1 MLRSVFT
8 KDLWDRRRSAIW
20 WIVGVALLNVWIASV
35 YPVIRD
41 SDAMKDFINE
51 FPPEMLALF
60 GIDPDTFLTGAG
72 FLQSELFSVIIPII
86 VITFGVL
93 AGTAATARE
102 EKDGTMD
109 VLLSVPITRPSI
121 VLQKAASMTLISAA
135 IMAAT
140 ALALMGMNVAVD
152 LSLSITNLVAVCVGA
167 WLLGLLFGSVAM
179 AIGAV
184 TGSPG
189 ATSGAAVSLAIL
201 SWFVTAFA
209 SLYSWLELPAKLS
222 PFSWY
227 LDGNPLLN
235 GFSSGHLWLLA
246 GALAGIAG
254 ATVLFTRRNIGV
266 ERVVLPKNPLRQRRG
281 KVITPRTPWLL
292 GSVFGKALWDRRRS
306 VWVWAVGLSSLSLLT
321 FAAWPALAK
330 DSEAL
335 MELLEAFPK
344 EVLAMMGLTDASAI
358 ATPEGFVSTR
368 TYGAVGPVVIIVFA
382 ISAMSSL
389 VAKEEASGVLDL
401 VMSASQRRRALLR
414 EKALAVFTLVGIIA
428 VFLFVVALVG
438 NAVWDLGISFT
449 GIFAANVGLA
459 LFGLCFWGIAVALWS
474 LLPNSSAAVGVTAAF
489 AIVAFFLN
497 GLGVI
502 VDSLAPARWISPFY
516 WYLGDTVPLA
526 KGITWGYVA
535 LGIVALAG
543 TAIAIAR
550 FEHRDLA
557 V

>member
-8 KDLWDRRRSAIW
+8 KDLWDRRRSALW
-20 WIVGVALLNVWIASV
+20 WIGGVALLNVWIASV

-72 FLQSELFSVIIPII
+72 FLQSELFSFIVPII
-86 VITFGVL
+86 VVTFGVL

-121 VLQKAASMTLISAA
+121 VLQKAASMTLVSAA

-140 ALALMGMNVAVD
+140 AFALIGMNAIVD
-152 LSLSITNLVAVCVGA
+152 LKLSIINLVAVCIGA
-167 WLLGLLFGSVAM
+167 WLLGLVFGGVAM
-179 AIGAV
+179 VIGAV

-201 SWFVTAFA
+201 SWFVSAF
-209 SLYSWLELPAKLS
+209 SNLYSWLEVPSKLS

-246 GALAGIAG
+246 GALAGVAA
-254 ATVLFTRRNIGV
+254 ATVLFTRRNIA
-266 ERVVLPKNPLRQRRG
+266 EELAIIPDNPLRRRRA

-292 GSVFGKALWDRRRS
+292 GSVFGKTLWDRRRS
-306 VWVWAVGLSSLSLLT
+306 VWVWAIGLSSLSLLT

-368 TYGAVGPVVIIVFA
+368 TYGAVGPVVILVFA

-389 VAKEEASGVLDL
+389 VAKEEASGILDL
-401 VMSASQRRRALLR
+401 VTSASQQRRTLMR

-428 VFLFVVALVG
+428 VFLFIVALLG
-438 NAVWDLGISFT
+438 NAAWSLEISFT
-449 GIFAANVGLA
+449 GILGANVGLA

-474 LLPNSSAAVGVTAAF
+474 LLPNSGAAVGVTTAF
-489 AIVAFFLN
+489 AIVAFLLN

-526 KGITWGYVA
+526 KGITWGYLALAVVA
-535 LGIVALAG
+535 VAG

>member
-8 KDLWDRRRSAIW
+8 KDLWDRRRSAVW
-20 WIVGVALLNVWIASV
+20 WIGGVALLNVWVASV

-41 SDAMKDFINE
+41 SDAMKDFVNE
-51 FPPEMLALF
+51 FPPAVLALF

-72 FLQSELFSVIIPII
+72 FLQSEMFSFIIPII

-109 VLLSVPITRPSI
+109 VLLAVPISRPSI
-121 VLQKAASMTLISAA
+121 VLQKAASMTLVLGA
-135 IMAAT
+135 IMAGT
-140 ALALMGMNVAVD
+140 TLALMGMNVAVD
-152 LSLSITNLVAVCVGA
+152 LSLSIINLIAVCAGA
-167 WLLGLLFGSVAM
+167 WLLGLVFGGVAM
-179 AIGAV
+179 AVGAF

-189 ATSGAAVSLAIL
+189 ATSGAAVSLGIV
-201 SWFVTAFA
+201 SWFVTAFS
-209 SLYSWLELPAKLS
+209 SLYSWLELPSKLS

-246 GALAGIAG
+246 GAVTGTGA
-254 ATVLFTRRNIGV
+254 ATVLFTRRNIAV
-266 ERVVLPKNPLRQRRG
+266 ERVVLPKNPLRRRRG
-281 KVITPRTPWLL
+281 TVISPRTPWLL
-292 GSVFGKALWDRRRS
+292 GSVFGKTLWDRRRS
-306 VWVWAVGLSSLSLLT
+306 VWVWAIGLSSLSLLT

-344 EVLAMMGLTDASAI
+344 EVLAMMGLTDASTL

-368 TYGAVGPVVIIVFA
+368 TYGAVGPVVILVFA

-389 VAKEEASGVLDL
+389 VAREEASGILDL
-401 VMSASQRRRALLR
+401 VVSASQQRRTLLR

-428 VFLFVVALVG
+428 VFLFIVALVG
-438 NAVWDLGISFT
+438 NAVWGLGIGFT
-449 GIFAANVGLA
+449 GILAANVGLA

-474 LLPNSSAAVGVTAAF
+474 LLPNSAAAVGVTSAF

-502 VDSLAPARWISPFY
+502 VEALAPTRWISPFY

-535 LGIVALAG
+535 LAVVALAG

>member
-20 WIVGVALLNVWIASV
+20 WIGGVALLNVWIASV

-41 SDAMKDFINE
+41 SDAMKDFIND
-51 FPPEMLALF
+51 FPPELLALF

-72 FLQSELFSVIIPII
+72 FLQSEMFSFIIPII

-121 VLQKAASMTLISAA
+121 VLQKAASMTLVSAG

-140 ALALMGMNVAVD
+140 VLSLMAMNVAVD
-152 LSLSITNLVAVCVGA
+152 LKLSIVNLIAVCVGV
-167 WLLGLLFGSVAM
+167 WLLGLVFGGVAM
-179 AIGAV
+179 MIGAY

-189 ATSGAAVSLAIL
+189 ATSGAAASLAIL
-201 SWFVTAFA
+201 SWFVTAF
-209 SLYSWLELPAKLS
+209 SNLYGWLERPSKVS

-227 LDGNPLLN
+227 LDGDPLLN

-246 GALAGIAG
+246 GALASTAA
-254 ATVLFTRRNIGV
+254 ATVLFTRRNIAV
-266 ERVVLPKNPLRQRRG
+266 ERVVLPNIPLRGRGG
-281 KVITPRTPWLL
+281 KVISPRSRWLL
-292 GSVFGKALWDRRRS
+292 DSVFGKTLWDRRRS
-306 VWVWAVGLSSLSLLT
+306 VWVWAIGLSSLSLLT
-321 FAAWPALAK
+321 FAAWPALAQ

-401 VMSASQRRRALLR
+401 VMSSSQQRRTLLR
-414 EKALAVFTLVGIIA
+414 EKALAVFTLVGVIG
-428 VFLFVVALVG
+428 VFLFAVALVG
-438 NAVWDLGISFT
+438 NAAWGLGISFS
-449 GIFAANVGLA
+449 GILAANVGLA

-474 LLPNSSAAVGVTAAF
+474 LLRNPAAAVGATAAF

-502 VDSLAPARWISPFY
+502 VDALAPTRWLSPFY

-526 KGITWGYVA
+526 KGFTWGYA
-535 LGIVALAG
+535 ALAVVAVAG
-543 TAIAIAR
+543 TVIAIAR